1 MVILQAST
9 SSKIK
14 QNTAILQN
22 TVITIESCASTRKRP
37 SDSKANEFSCIILGS
52 LCLEQLHEGI
62 ELSVLVVRFN
72 GWGLL
77 TAKGTLQLVFR
88 PPSVPVV
95 SIHLETP
102 SRQ

>member
-1 MVILQAST
+1 
-9 SSKIK
+9 
-14 QNTAILQN
+14 
-22 TVITIESCASTRKRP
+22 
-37 SDSKANEFSCIILGS
+37 
-52 LCLEQLHEGI
+52 HEGI
-62 ELSVLVVRFN
+62 ELSVLVVRFD

-95 SIHLETP
+95 SIHLENA